1 MENDMPAK
9 IPVSA
14 IVNIPNIQFPTI
26 SKPALIYLIFK
37 ALEAIFK
44 ELKEGDRVDVD
55 DKSYIYE
62 REK

>member
-37 ALEAIFK
+37 ALKA
-44 ELKEGDRVDVD
+44 GDRVDVD
-55 DKSYIYE
+55 GKSYIYE